1 MSKESKLIRDGL
13 IAGKA
18 YATAVFGECAG
29 GCFGPADFTA
39 AIAALDRIEA
49 REGEKTVPMDM
60 LIDLANMHLAI
71 ERNEPCD
78 DDSVFEISARYGY
91 KVTE

>member
-29 GCFGPADFTA
+29 DCFGPADFTA
-39 AIAALDRIEA
+39 AIAGLDRLEA
-49 REGEKTVPMDM
+49 REEEKTVPMDM
-60 LIDLANMHLAI
+60 LRDIYNYPGA
-71 ERNEPCD
+71 P
-78 DDSVFEISARYGY
+78 ISQGGAFKHIAARYGY
-91 KVTE
+91 KVME